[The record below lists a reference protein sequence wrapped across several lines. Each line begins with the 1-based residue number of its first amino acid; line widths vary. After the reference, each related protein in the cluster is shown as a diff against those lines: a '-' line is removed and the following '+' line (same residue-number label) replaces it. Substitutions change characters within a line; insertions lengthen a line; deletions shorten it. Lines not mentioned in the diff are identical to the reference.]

1 MAEGI
6 ETIFKAHLQ
15 TNYEYRGG
23 KNIPASNKKIYKL
36 SSNEN
41 PLGASPKAIEA
52 AQKALKQVDI
62 YPDQTDIRLRQAL
75 VKDFNGKLTEDQ
87 FITGNSG
94 SEIIDMLLR
103 AFVSEGDEVIFSNPC
118 FLPYAAFSKWYGAKQ
133 IDIPL
138 LEPNYDLDVEG
149 ILNAITDKTKVI
161 FLTSPNNPTGTYIPK
176 VILEDFLHRV
186 PNNILIVFDEVY
198 RHFADAP
205 DYVSALPYVLEGHNV
220 LGLNSFSKTYGL
232 AGMRI
237 GYGYTTKTIA
247 NYLRLIHKPFLMPL
261 PSLEAAIGALNDTE
275 FVQETVKTVA
285 EGKQF
290 LADSFA
296 SLGIKY
302 WPTQANFFI
311 IDPPLPEMEFTDKLM
326 ELGIMVRPVSQFGAP
341 GKVRITIGDKEANH
355 ALINALQKLENK
367 TVGRFQ

>member
-1 MAEGI
+1 MEKGI
-6 ETIFKAHLQ
+6 ESIFKPHLR

-23 KNIPASNKKIYKL
+23 KNIPASNRKIYKL

-52 AQKALKQVDI
+52 AQKALTRVDI

-75 VKDFNGKLTEDQ
+75 VLDFDGKLTEDQ

-103 AFVSEGDEVIFSNPC
+103 AFIKEGDEVIFSNPC
-118 FLPYAAFSKWYGAKQ
+118 FLPYSAFSRWYGAEQ

-138 LEPNYDLDVEG
+138 LSPHYDLDVEG
-149 ILNAITDKTKVI
+149 ILNAISDRTKII
-161 FLTSPNNPTGTYIPK
+161 FLTSPNNPTGTYIQK
-176 VILEDFLHRV
+176 AILEDFLHRV
-186 PNNILIVFDEVY
+186 PKNTLIVFDEVY
-198 RHFADAP
+198 RHFADAE
-205 DYVSALPYVLEGHNV
+205 DYVTALPYVLQEHNV

-237 GYGYTTKTIA
+237 GYAYTTKTIA

-261 PSLEAAIGALNDTE
+261 PSLEAAIGALNDIE
-275 FVQETVKTVA
+275 FIENTVSTVH
-285 EGKQF
+285 EGKKF

-296 SLGIKY
+296 SLGIKF

-311 IDPPLPEMEFTDKLM
+311 IDPPLPEMEFTDQLM
-326 ELGIMVRPVSQFGAP
+326 EMGIMVRPVSQFGAP
-341 GKVRITIGDKEANH
+341 GKVRITIGDQEANQTLVH
-355 ALINALQKLENK
+355 ALQKLLA
-367 TVGRFQ
+367 